1 MTARA
6 SPLAD
11 ETQKSRDSVEGGV
24 LRRRGSTREIS
35 GQHGMEEDDA
45 TRIEPFTDRV
55 AADLEQAAVDR
66 A

>member
-1 MTARA
+1 MKPKRA
-6 SPLAD
+6 PSGR
-11 ETQKSRDSVEGGV
+11 Q

-35 GQHGMEEDDA
+35 GQHDMEEDDA

>member
-1 MTARA
+1 M
-6 SPLAD
+6 L
-11 ETQKSRDSVEGGV
+11 K
-24 LRRRGSTREIS
+24 LRRGSTREIS
-35 GQHGMEEDDA
+35 GQHDMEEDDA

>member
-1 MTARA
+1 M
-6 SPLAD
+6 SD
-11 ETQKSRDSVEGGV
+11 ETAAAK
-24 LRRRGSTREIS
+24 LKL
-35 GQHGMEEDDA
+35 EEDDA